1 MGSRDTV
8 GGTTEYGPVC
18 KGVKND
24 GLGVGGRTMKKI
36 IINNFRNL
44 KGMKCRQQFLQTD
57 IMIRED
63 IVKDVHRVTMGWM
76 ITLRETTDEYLGIV
90 ITDTVGE
97 DGSIRLVR
105 RWDWGIQ
112 SYVNEGVV
120 RIEDME
126 STEGFVR
133 ALEGVVWK

>member
-1 MGSRDTV
+1 MGN
-8 GGTTEYGPVC
+8 GE
-18 KGVKND
+18 
-24 GLGVGGRTMKKI
+24 RTGMKIK
-36 IINNFRNL
+36 INNIQKLR
-44 KGMKCRQQFLQTD
+44 GMKCRQQFLQTD

-63 IVKDVHRVTMGWM
+63 IIQDVQRLTMGWV
-76 ITLRETTDEYLGIV
+76 ITLKETADEYLAIV

-120 RIEDME
+120 RMEDME
-126 STEGFVR
+126 STAGFVR
-133 ALEGVVWK
+133 ALEGVVWR